1 MDSEL
6 GGREPAEGSHREVV
20 RAAIV
25 NGKLLCEIIQRIES
39 VAGVKTFLILAV
51 AALDLAVVAR
61 GIRANALV
69 ANAQLSGSL
78 FKQRR

>member
-1 MDSEL
+1 MD
-6 GGREPAEGSHREVV
+6 
-20 RAAIV
+20 
-25 NGKLLCEIIQRIES
+25 GKLLCKVIQGIER
-39 VAGVKTFLILAV
+39 VARVEAFLILAV

-78 FKQRR
+78 FQTASVSRDCCQKSSS

>member
-1 MDSEL
+1 M
-6 GGREPAEGSHREVV
+6 
-20 RAAIV
+20 
-25 NGKLLCEIIQRIES
+25 
-39 VAGVKTFLILAV
+39 AGIKTLLILAV
-51 AALDLAVVAR
+51 TALDLAVVTR